1 MLQNIRDNA
10 QGVVSKVIIGLLVG
24 VFALFGAES
33 IVGGFFSSS
42 NAVSVNGEDITEQQL
57 SSSVQNLMM
66 QLGSEVA
73 NYDEDVLREIALGQ
87 LVEESLLRQAA
98 ERSDMTISNESLDRE
113 ILRTPQFQVNGRFDD
128 DLARRVMTSQ
138 GFTPSMYRATLAEQ
152 MLLGQLVNAYAGSS
166 FVTDASLER
175 IAALQG
181 QTRDFRYVA
190 VPLGTRTLG
199 EAIEPEAIQAY
210 YDNNPSEFTIDEQI
224 VIEYVVLD
232 KDEIFSEL
240 DIDENRVREQYE
252 SERAEALGSVERRAA
267 HILFEMSSSLSEDDA
282 LALAREAK
290 ARIDAGEDFGEVA
303 REVSHDV
310 VSAEDDG
317 DIGYTDGS
325 VFPDALEQALDN
337 LEVGG
342 VSEPV
347 VSEFGVHLVRLTEY
361 DTRDYPEFEE
371 VAERIE
377 RSLTQ
382 GQLDQLYFSRLE
394 VLANLAFESF
404 DLLPV
409 EDELGIPVQRSA
421 RFSRRGGTDPIT
433 SHPSVITEAFS
444 ADVLDN
450 ELNSD
455 VIELSESRAVA
466 LRVAEHHPAAL
477 QPFDEVRGEIAIML
491 RTEQERAKAR
501 EVGERIVAA
510 LESGED
516 VSELLDAESL
526 TWNERSGVRRDQFD
540 LNTDVVQTVFSM
552 PAPSDGEPVR
562 YGRTLNNGAYVV
574 VELHAVHSGNVED
587 FDADQRQA
595 LMTAMRE
602 NHSRNSF
609 DALMSDLQQTANI
622 R

>member
-1 MLQNIRDNA
+1 MLQNIRDNS

-24 VFALFGAES
+24 VFAMFGAES
-33 IVGGFFSSS
+33 IVGGFFGGN
-42 NAVSVNGEDITEQQL
+42 NAVTVNGEGITEQQV
-57 SSSVQNLMM
+57 STSVQNLMM

-73 NYDEDVLREIALGQ
+73 NYDEDVLQEIALGQ

-98 ERSDMTISNESLDRE
+98 ERADMAISSESLDRE

-138 GFTPSMYRATLAEQ
+138 GFTPSMYRAALAEQ

-166 FVTDASLER
+166 FVTEASLER

-190 VPLGTRTLG
+190 VPLGTRSLG
-199 EAIEPEAIQAY
+199 EAIDPEAIQAY
-210 YDNNPSEFTIDEQI
+210 YDNNPSEFTTDEQI
-224 VIEYVVLD
+224 VIEYVLLD
-232 KDEIFSEL
+232 KDQIFSEL
-240 DIDENRVREQYE
+240 DINEARVREQYE

-267 HILFEMSSSLSEDDA
+267 HILFETSSALSEEEA
-282 LALAREAK
+282 LDLAREAK
-290 ARIDAGEDFGEVA
+290 TRIDAGEDFGEVA
-303 REVSHDV
+303 RDVSHDV
-310 VSAEDDG
+310 ISAEADG

-337 LEVGG
+337 LDVGD

-347 VSEFGVHLVRLTEY
+347 ISEFGVHLVRLTEY

-377 RSLTQ
+377 RNLTQ

-404 DLLPV
+404 DLLPI
-409 EDELGIPVQRSA
+409 EEELGIPVQRSA
-421 RFSRRGGTDPIT
+421 RFSRRGGTDPVT
-433 SHPSVITEAFS
+433 SHPGVINAAYSV
-444 ADVLDN
+444 DVLDD

-455 VIELSESRAVA
+455 VIELSESRAVV

-491 RTEQERAKAR
+491 RTEQERAKTR
-501 EVGERIVAA
+501 EVGERILAA

-516 VSELLDAESL
+516 VSELLAAESL
-526 TWNERSGVRRDQFD
+526 TWSERSGVRRDQFD

-552 PAPSDGEPVR
+552 SVPSDGEPVR
-562 YGRTLNNGAYVV
+562 QGRTLNNGAYVV

-587 FDADQRQA
+587 LDADQREA

-602 NHSRNSF
+602 NHSRSSF
-609 DALMSDLQQTANI
+609 DALMTDLQQTAKI